1 MERKFFTYRG
11 SMKDKKTKI
20 EEAKTRQEEYDN
32 LTVKQKIK
40 NLDKKF
46 GVRLGAKKERERLQK
61 KMEQTKQEVKIV
73 KEKKISKKK

>member
-73 KEKKISKKK
+73 KEKKISRKK